1 MNLEFWESLN
11 YGKKWIH
18 EEKNLNEWCKKS
30 RQNKTTW
37 TTMCENCMKHEKSK
51 AKHDVSADTCA
62 NFRFESFSGPW
73 DEAENKWRNKWM
85 NKICVQEMT
94 YNYLWNSTDLLSCKI
109 KCTVS
114 VNSETVC
121 VCVWSTSFLAVGR
134 QEMVLHPP
142 LGNTHYFT
150 HIRTCLIFY
159 VPLLQTFTSYNF
171 RFNSCHVHTL
181 AWNSACPVWAA
192 WTISFCKR
200 RTFNSLLN
208 PLLKS

>member
-1 MNLEFWESLN
+1 MFKRYSYETFKCWVMNLEFWESLN

-18 EEKNLNEWCKKS
+18 EEKKS

-73 DEAENKWRNKWM
+73 DEAENKCRNKWM
-85 NKICVQEMT
+85 NKIICVQEMT

-109 KCTVS
+109 KCIVS

-121 VCVWSTSFLAVGR
+121 VCGLLPFWLWEDRKWFST
-134 QEMVLHPP
+134 LH
-142 LGNTHYFT
+142 
-150 HIRTCLIFY
+150 
-159 VPLLQTFTSYNF
+159 
-171 RFNSCHVHTL
+171 
-181 AWNSACPVWAA
+181 
-192 WTISFCKR
+192 
-200 RTFNSLLN
+200 
-208 PLLKS
+208 